1 MKKPIIVAALA
12 VTLGG
17 CASAGKGPSSYDLL
31 YSQAQDEIRVA
42 MQMGFLWSDTEN
54 LLLKSK
60 QAQARGD
67 KKRAKAL
74 AEQALKQ
81 AQLAQQQAREQAN
94 PEVVY
99 PAL

>member
-54 LLLKSK
+54 LLQQSK

-67 KKRAKAL
+67 KKQAKAL

>member
-31 YSQAQDEIRVA
+31 YSQVQDEIRVA

-54 LLLKSK
+54 LLLQSK

-94 PEVVY
+94 PEAVY

>member
-54 LLLKSK
+54 LLQQSK

>member
-54 LLLKSK
+54 LLLQSK

>member
-31 YSQAQDEIRVA
+31 YSQTQDEIRVA

-54 LLLKSK
+54 LLLQSK

>member
-54 LLLKSK
+54 LLRQSK

>member
-1 MKKPIIVAALA
+1 MQKPIIVAALA

-31 YSQAQDEIRVA
+31 YSQVQDEIRVA

-54 LLLKSK
+54 LLLQSK

-94 PEVVY
+94 PEAVY

>member
-17 CASAGKGPSSYDLL
+17 CASAGKGPSAYDLL
-31 YSQAQDEIRVA
+31 FSQAQDEIRVA
-42 MQMGFLWSDTEN
+42 KQMGFLWSDTEN
-54 LLLKSK
+54 LLLQSK

>member
-54 LLLKSK
+54 LLLQSK
-60 QAQARGD
+60 QAQARGE

-94 PEVVY
+94 PEAVY

>member
-12 VTLGG
+12 VALGG

-31 YSQAQDEIRVA
+31 YSQAQDEIRVTK
-42 MQMGFLWSDTEN
+42 QMGFLWSNTEN
-54 LLLKSK
+54 LLQQSK
-60 QAQARGD
+60 QAQTRGD
-67 KKRAKAL
+67 KKQAKAL

>member
-12 VTLGG
+12 VALGG

-31 YSQAQDEIRVA
+31 S
-42 MQMGFLWSDTEN
+42 EN
-54 LLLKSK
+54 LLHQSK

-67 KKRAKAL
+67 RKQAKAL

-94 PEVVY
+94 PKVVY

>member
-31 YSQAQDEIRVA
+31 YSQVQDEIRVA

-54 LLLKSK
+54 LLLQSK

>member
-54 LLLKSK
+54 LLHQSK

>member
-1 MKKPIIVAALA
+1 
-12 VTLGG
+12 
-17 CASAGKGPSSYDLL
+17 
-31 YSQAQDEIRVA
+31 

-54 LLLKSK
+54 LLLQSK

-94 PEVVY
+94 PEAVY

>member
-54 LLLKSK
+54 LLLQSK

-94 PEVVY
+94 PEAVY